1 MFSTLGTHRSRLLC
15 SLDVAACL
23 PFKNMLSKPS
33 VTPAKKRKRSSDIP
47 MVMQKSPRVQRVEK
61 SDDETTR
68 KVMASKVCNTDNEV
82 SSSSWNENTDCDKTQ
97 NYHGPKSRTS
107 SGPLDNYLR
116 TTQQREV
123 STSVQ
128 DDEAV
133 VDLTDA
139 DMDCSVKPDNAG
151 KMAVNN
157 EGCTKM
163 LTDKLKEEDKE
174 NVANAITSGKPGGKD
189 SKIKSDFTE
198 GEEKPDAAVCSS
210 VCQTDENQ
218 TEEVCDDEK
227 DCDQPTD
234 SDSHVQSESLSTDTV
249 LPTTSAD
256 TSGECS
262 DSVNSDAQ
270 VDSSVD
276 DDEEVTPKK
285 SDQDSITPTSSSPTE
300 STPVSSQG
308 SQPVT
313 GPTTPV
319 SSTKFKVCLFQV
331 CITNLG
337 NVCY

>member
-1 MFSTLGTHRSRLLC
+1 
-15 SLDVAACL
+15 
-23 PFKNMLSKPS
+23 MLSKPSPIS

-139 DMDCSVKPDNAG
+139 DIDCSVKPDIPG

-157 EGCTKM
+157 GGCTKI

-174 NVANAITSGKPGGKD
+174 NVANVITSGKPGGKD
-189 SKIKSDFTE
+189 SKTKSDFTE
-198 GEEKPDAAVCSS
+198 GETKPDAAVCSS
-210 VCQTDENQ
+210 VCQMDENE
-218 TEEVCDDEK
+218 TEEASCDDEK

-234 SDSHVQSESLSTDTV
+234 SDSHVQNESLSTETV

-256 TSGECS
+256 SSGECS
-262 DSVNSDAQ
+262 DSLNSDAL
-270 VDSSVD
+270 VDSSIDED
-276 DDEEVTPKK
+276 DEVTPKK
-285 SDQDSITPTSSSPTE
+285 SDTAKDSITPTSSSPTE

-308 SQPVT
+308 SQSVT

-319 SSTKFKVCLFQV
+319 SSKKIKVCLFQV
-331 CITNLG
+331 CIKKRQCVLLKIIN
-337 NVCY
+337 

>member
-1 MFSTLGTHRSRLLC
+1 
-15 SLDVAACL
+15 
-23 PFKNMLSKPS
+23 MLSKPS

-61 SDDETTR
+61 TDDETTR

-139 DMDCSVKPDNAG
+139 DIDCSVKPDNPG

-157 EGCTKM
+157 EGCTKI

-174 NVANAITSGKPGGKD
+174 NVANVITSGKPGGKD

-198 GEEKPDAAVCSS
+198 VEAKTDAVVCSS

-218 TEEVCDDEK
+218 TEEACDDDK

-234 SDSHVQSESLSTDTV
+234 SDSHVQSESLSADTV
-249 LPTTSAD
+249 LPTTSTD
-256 TSGECS
+256 SSGECS
-262 DSVNSDAQ
+262 DSVNSDAL
-270 VDSSVD
+270 VDSSIDD
-276 DDEEVTPKK
+276 DDEVTPKKSDTAEDSIDEGTPKK

-300 STPVSSQG
+300 STPVSRQG
-308 SQPVT
+308 SLPVT

-319 SSTKFKVCLFQV
+319 SSTKIKV
-331 CITNLG
+331 
-337 NVCY
+337 